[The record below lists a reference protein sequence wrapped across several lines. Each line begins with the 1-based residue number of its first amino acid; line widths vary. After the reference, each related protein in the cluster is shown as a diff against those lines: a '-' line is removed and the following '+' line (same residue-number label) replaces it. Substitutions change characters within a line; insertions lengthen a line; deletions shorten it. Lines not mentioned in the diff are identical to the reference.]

1 MSEVLADNPEK
12 VAHRNCTECGMKKPW
27 THANFAREP
36 GGTRLQLICRPCKQQ
51 VRTRNKLAK
60 MERLALEHF
69 LTKASK
75 GGNDI
80 PHSAE
85 MLEGVVSLFGGA
97 HGLASAMLKQY
108 YDAAP
113 GGRIRSQ
120 MLEMITRLTLKNT
133 ELGGAKKP
141 LELYT
146 QEELEEEM
154 AKTVRQVVYIDG
166 ESHAVPALPDT
177 ESIAAVQSGLICS
190 GQDARTAAGNTEP
203 ANGGVAAL
211 FPDTAAESLPRGYGE
226 RNPSHRG

>member
-1 MSEVLADNPEK
+1 MGEVVVDNPEK
-12 VAHRNCTECGMKKPW
+12 VAYRNCTECGMKKPW
-27 THANFAREP
+27 THANFAREQ
-36 GGTRLQLICRPCKQQ
+36 GGSKLQLVCRPCKQQ
-51 VRTRNKLAK
+51 VKTRSKLAK
-60 MERLALEHF
+60 MERNALKHF
-69 LTKASK
+69 LSRASK

-166 ESHAVPALPDT
+166 EHHELPALPDT

-190 GQDARTAAGNTEP
+190 GQDAGTPAGDTEP
-203 ANGGVAAL
+203 PNGGVAAL
-211 FPDTAAESLPRGYGE
+211 FPDASAESLPRGYGE

>member
-1 MSEVLADNPEK
+1 MEEVVADNPDK
-12 VAHRNCTECGMKKPW
+12 VAYRNCTECGMKKAW
-27 THANFAREP
+27 THANFPRES
-36 GGTRLQLICRPCKQQ
+36 GSKRLQLICRPCKSQ

-60 MERLALEHF
+60 MERKALDHF
-69 LTKASK
+69 LAKASK

-141 LELYT
+141 LDLYT

-154 AKTVRQVVYIDG
+154 ARTVRQVVYIDG

-190 GQDARTAAGNTEP
+190 GQVDGTAAGTPEP

-226 RNPSHRG
+226 RNPSYRG